1 MKTAKRSQPRL
12 RLTFWL
18 LLTSVFTVNA
28 AFAADM
34 PTAMPEDVGFS
45 SERLNLIDKALKAD
59 IEKGTMSGA
68 VLLIARNG
76 RIAYYKSFGMRDK
89 DKGLPMEKDSIF
101 RCYSM
106 TKPVT
111 GVATAMLMEEGKIL
125 LADPV
130 SQYIPSFKDIKVV
143 DRIEQKTV
151 TAKDDTGKEVEKIVD
166 VVAGTRPPE
175 NVMTVQDLVRHT
187 SGLTYWFYPNKG
199 VQGEYLKAGM
209 NKTNG
214 LTNAEV
220 CEKLAGL
227 PLLFDPGTRYAY
239 SRAYDVLG
247 RVIEVASGMPLDQF
261 FKERIFNPLGMKD
274 SGFKVTADQ
283 ADRLVFLTPKWPLY
297 IDPTNPNLKF
307 MSGGGGLVS
316 TAMDYARFAQ
326 MLLNGGQL
334 DGASLLGPKTVDFL
348 SADHLG
354 PLGNRDDGAYVPG
367 RGYGQGFGF
376 YVRVDRGHAY
386 FPGSVDEYY
395 KDGEAG
401 TVFWIDPEE
410 DLIAVFMISEPA
422 KREYYRF
429 KVKSLI
435 YQAIVE

>member
-1 MKTAKRSQPRL
+1 
-12 RLTFWL
+12 
-18 LLTSVFTVNA
+18 
-28 AFAADM
+28 
-34 PTAMPEDVGFS
+34 
-45 SERLNLIDKALKAD
+45 
-59 IEKGTMSGA
+59 
-68 VLLIARNG
+68 
-76 RIAYYKSFGMRDK
+76 MRDK
-89 DKGLPMEKDSIF
+89 EKNLPMEKDSIF

-106 TKPVT
+106 TKPIT
-111 GVATAMLMEEGKIL
+111 GVAAAILLEEGKIL

-143 DRIEQKTV
+143 ERIEQKTV
-151 TAKDDTGKEVEKIVD
+151 TTKDESGKDVEKVVD
-166 VVAGTRPPE
+166 VVASTRSPK
-175 NVMTVQDLVRHT
+175 NVMTIQDLIRHT

-209 NKTNG
+209 NKVQG

-227 PLLFDPGTRYAY
+227 PLLFDPGTQYAY

-247 RVIEVASGMPLDQF
+247 RVIEIASGMSLEQF
-261 FKERIFNPLGMKD
+261 FEKRIFSPLGMKD
-274 SGFKVTADQ
+274 TGFKLANEH

-297 IDPTNPNLKF
+297 IDPTDPNQKF
-307 MSGGGGLVS
+307 SSGGGGLVS
-316 TAMDYARFAQ
+316 TAMDYARFSQ

-334 DGASLLGPKTVDFL
+334 DDVRLLGPKTVDFL

-354 PLGNRDDGAYVPG
+354 PLGNRDDSAYVPG

-376 YVRVDRGHAY
+376 YVRVDHGHAY
-386 FPGSVDEYY
+386 FPGNVGEYY
-395 KDGEAG
+395 KGGAAG
-401 TVFWIDPEE
+401 TVFWIDPKE
-410 DLIAVFMISEPA
+410 DLIAVFMVSEPA

-435 YQAIVE
+435 YQAIED